1 MSLLVGA
8 VPGLVATLAVLVFFR
23 GYRMLRSDPAL
34 DLGADEIALLRG
46 AEQDRSKGQGALAS
60 LSYRFVPLLRRLLP
74 AAVLRWLQRQVDRAG
89 RPDGLDV
96 DSLLARSIQWMI
108 MVSPAFILFLFQSRL
123 VPLLLCV
130 AAVVVLPLARLS
142 GLARKRHEQIDSD
155 LPDFLDVLAV
165 TVTAGIGFRAAL
177 GTVADRFGGP
187 LAEEIQ
193 VTLQQ
198 INNGATVRAAFV
210 GLRSRAGSEAI
221 EEFVTAYLQ
230 AEELGAPLVDT
241 LDHIATDMRKAHA
254 QRLRQQAA
262 RVEPRVTLIVTMVM
276 VPGILIVFLVGIYF
290 AVGGDQFRGIFGGS

>member
-1 MSLLVGA
+1 MNLIIGA
-8 VPGLVATLAVLVFFR
+8 IPGLVATAAFLVFIK
-23 GYRMLRSDPAL
+23 GYRMMRSDPAI

-46 AEQDRSKGQGALAS
+46 AEQQRSKGQSALMA

-74 AAVLRWLQRQVDRAG
+74 TSALRWLQRQVDRAG

-96 DSLLARSIQWMI
+96 DSLLARSAMWMLL
-108 MVSPAFILFLFQSRL
+108 VSPAFLIFVIKGKVLY
-123 VPLLLCV
+123 LLLCV
-130 AAVVVLPLARLS
+130 AAAVVLPLARLS
-142 GLARKRHEQIDSD
+142 GVARKRREQIDND

-165 TVTAGIGFRAAL
+165 TVSAGIGFRAAL
-177 GTVADRFGGP
+177 ATVADRFGGP

-193 VTLQQ
+193 TTLQQ

-210 GLRSRAGSEAI
+210 GMRARTDSESI

-241 LDHIATDMRKAHA
+241 LNHIAADMRRAHA
-254 QRLRQQAA
+254 QRLRQLAA

-276 VPGILIVFLVGIYF
+276 VPGILIAYLAGMYF
-290 AVGGDQFRGIFGGS
+290 AFGSQFKGVFGGG